1 MSEGYFQRVQ
11 KMTVTRFWINNV
23 TRNEADRSIAAGAVG
38 CTQNPS
44 YVWKMLTN
52 EEERGFAEAQLR
64 KILAATADDN
74 EALILLQQELVSG
87 IAKKFLPLFES
98 SGGKEGYVSIQGD
111 PFDESYD
118 TIMRLARMNRACGPN
133 IMIKIPVT
141 EHGLS
146 AIHQCILEGMP
157 VNATEV
163 MSLSQA
169 LDVCDAYDDATRG
182 MKKPPIV
189 FLSHIAG
196 IFDEYLSGSDCTK
209 TPEASR
215 DVLFQAGK
223 AVAKKIREYM
233 NERKTNVGFI
243 NGGARGLHHFTEWVG
258 ADIAV
263 TINWK
268 GTAEELL
275 NIDPPVVSR
284 FDCPIPAS
292 VIDALC
298 TIPEFRKAYYPEG
311 LAPSEYESFGPVVL
325 FCSSFRTAWQNA
337 LSRIREIRTL

>member
-1 MSEGYFQRVQ
+1 MAASYFERVQ
-11 KMTVTRFWINNV
+11 KMTATRFWINNV
-23 TRNEADRSIAAGAVG
+23 TRYEADRSIAAGAIG

-44 YVWKMLTN
+44 YVWKMLTS
-52 EEERGFAEAQLR
+52 EEERDYAETQLC
-64 KILAATADDN
+64 KILSATDDDN
-74 EALILLQQELVSG
+74 EALILLQQELVSA

-98 SGGKEGYVSIQGD
+98 SCGKEGYVSIQGD
-111 PFDESYD
+111 PFDESHE
-118 TIMRLARMNRACGPN
+118 TIMRLARMNRTCGPN
-133 IMIKIPVT
+133 VMIKIPVT
-141 EHGLS
+141 EHGLL
-146 AIHQCILEGMP
+146 AIRQCIREGMP

-169 LDVCDAYDDATRG
+169 MDVCDVYDEAVNG
-182 MKKPPIV
+182 MKNPPV
-189 FLSHIAG
+189 VYLSHIAG
-196 IFDEYLSGSDCTK
+196 IFDEFLSGPNCEK
-209 TPEASR
+209 TTEVPR
-215 DVLFQAGK
+215 DILFQAGK

-233 NERKTNVGFI
+233 DERKTTVGFI

-275 NIDPPVVSR
+275 NLDPPVVSR
-284 FDCPIPAS
+284 FDCPISSS

-298 TIPEFRKAYYPEG
+298 TIPDFKKAYFPDD

-325 FCSSFRTAWQNA
+325 FCSSFRKAWKNA
-337 LSRIREIRTL
+337 LERIREMRVL